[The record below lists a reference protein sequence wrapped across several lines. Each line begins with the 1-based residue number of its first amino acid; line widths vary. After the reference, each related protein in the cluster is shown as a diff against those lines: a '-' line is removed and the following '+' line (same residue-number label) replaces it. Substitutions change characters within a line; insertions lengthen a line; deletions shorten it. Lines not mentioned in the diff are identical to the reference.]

1 MVSQYVTSYSW
12 VAVGPHIPN
21 GAVPLP
27 PSPCLCIRQLPFRR
41 GRTPAVTPS
50 PPSLQCWARGMP
62 GSNEQ
67 RGLSSAVPLE
77 GLPPLCVETEVCTAS
92 VGNFTTSLLQLLAP
106 SDRYT
111 GLGCECCCCPPQL
124 PQVQLTLGERGRER
138 CRRALGGAWA
148 AQGVWLQ
155 PRAVGTPGSRAA
167 AWLRSRTVAP
177 DVWELPGTLWL

>member
-50 PPSLQCWARGMP
+50 PPPLQSWARGMP

-92 VGNFTTSLLQLLAP
+92 VGNFTTSLLPLLAP

-111 GLGCECCCCPPQL
+111 GLGCECCCCPL
-124 PQVQLTLGERGRER
+124 PSPAASG
-138 CRRALGGAWA
+138 AAHLGGAGQRALQEGAGGSVGSAGGLAPAPGCWDPRQQGCCVA
-148 AQGVWLQ
+148 AV
-155 PRAVGTPGSRAA
+155 TDSC
-167 AWLRSRTVAP
+167 T
-177 DVWELPGTLWL
+177 